1 MAGAGFNTNSMSEK
15 YIEVTLIRSVQSN
28 SVLDKV
34 LSSVNT
40 YLLRNKGAVSDFNL
54 IKDVV
59 ERNTDAIDEEIN
71 ALLPI
76 PLYLGLM
83 GTMIG
88 IVIGLFSMPS
98 ISDDNF
104 ESAIDMLI
112 GGVKI
117 AMIASFIGLLLT
129 VILSGYKYK
138 GAKLQ
143 AEGLKNDFFTWIQ
156 TQLLP
161 VLSQNISSSIYS
173 LQANLL
179 KFNDTFSVNVGS
191 FNGVMSKILQSF
203 DSQVN
208 LMNELKEVDVAQL
221 AKLNVNVLQELRVS
235 TKEFEKFTQFLS
247 QLNVFVANA
256 DRLNHTINNQLDRT
270 RAVETIA
277 NSMGNNIEVN
287 KELMGVLQMEMREF
301 STRKQMVTDA
311 VINVDNTLTKSLDNL
326 KTHIDAQI
334 TAIKNITIKE
344 EDLLEKLLKEDRGN
358 LNELKKLST
367 LSTGMSML
375 EKETRSQ
382 NDKLD
387 TLNKAIDSLVDKL
400 ANPLEPAIKIP
411 EIVKYAA
418 YVFVGTGAVVGL
430 GFCFWTVYKIVI

>member
-1 MAGAGFNTNSMSEK
+1 MRCWAGTESNKKMQEK
-15 YIEVTLIRSVQSN
+15 YIEVTLIRARQSN
-28 SVLDKV
+28 AVLDKI

-59 ERNTDAIDEEIN
+59 ERNTDAVDEEIN

-88 IVIGLFSMPS
+88 IVIGLFAMPS
-98 ISDDNF
+98 ISDANF

-117 AMIASFIGLLLT
+117 AMIASFVGLLFT
-129 VILSGYKYK
+129 VILSGWKYK
-138 GAKLQ
+138 GAKLE

-179 KFNDTFSVNVGS
+179 NFNDTFSINITS
-191 FNGVMSKILQSF
+191 FNGLMHKILHTF
-203 DSQVN
+203 DSQIT

-221 AKLNVNVLQELRVS
+221 AKLNVNVLQELRTS
-235 TKEFEKFTQFLS
+235 TREFEKFSTFLT
-247 QLNVFVANA
+247 QLNSFVDNA
-256 DRLNHTINNQLDRT
+256 QKLNYNINSQLDRT
-270 RAVETIA
+270 HAIEQIA
-277 NSMGNNIEVN
+277 TSIESNTSANKVIIEVLTA
-287 KELMGVLQMEMREF
+287 ELREI
-301 STRKQMVTDA
+301 SERKQLVSDA
-311 VINVDNTLTKSLDNL
+311 VIDVDNVLVKSFQDLRR
-326 KTHIDAQI
+326 HIDAQI
-334 TAIKNITIKE
+334 TAIKDITIKE

-358 LNELKKLST
+358 LNELKKIGELKTSIEKGT
-367 LSTGMSML
+367 ASQDQKL
-375 EKETRSQ
+375 EQLNQS
-382 NDKLD
+382 LD
-387 TLNKAIDSLVDKL
+387 ALGAAIAKNGKPDLQ
-400 ANPLEPAIKIP
+400 IP
-411 EIVKYAA
+411 PVLKYAA
-418 YVFVGTGAVVGL
+418 YAFVGSGAVVGV
-430 GFCFWTVYKIVI
+430 GFCCWTLYKIIF